1 MKIIIISSP
10 VNLQK
15 EHEAINAL
23 FESGLEYFHLRKPD
37 TDKASFE
44 NFLRDIKPA
53 FYRRISIHSHYYL
66 IGKYNLGGIHIPE
79 KMRMDEEVKEI
90 SKTARKKNLK
100 ISASIHQL
108 EDLENTKGFDYVF
121 LSPVFDSL
129 SKENYK
135 SAFDHAELKKFLNV
149 RKSEVIALGGIEE
162 NNILKTAEFGFDGFA
177 LHGTIWKDFE
187 KDQNVEKV
195 IKKFKLIIQ
204 KKSAQV
210 Y

>member
-1 MKIIIISSP
+1 MKIIVISNP
-10 VNLQK
+10 VNIQK

-53 FYRRISIHSHYYL
+53 FYRRISIHSHYSL

-90 SKTARKKNLK
+90 CKTARKKNLK
-100 ISASIHQL
+100 VSTSIHQL
-108 EDLENTKGFDYVF
+108 EDPESIKSFDYAF
-121 LSPVFDSL
+121 LSPVFNSI

-135 SAFDHAELKKFLNV
+135 SAFDPEELQKFLKG
-149 RKSEVIALGGIEE
+149 RKPEIIALGGIEE
-162 NNILKTAEFGFDGFA
+162 NNILKAAELGFYGAA

-187 KDQNVEKV
+187 KDQDVNKV
-195 IKKFKLIIQ
+195 IEKFKLLIQ
-204 KKSAQV
+204 KQSAQA